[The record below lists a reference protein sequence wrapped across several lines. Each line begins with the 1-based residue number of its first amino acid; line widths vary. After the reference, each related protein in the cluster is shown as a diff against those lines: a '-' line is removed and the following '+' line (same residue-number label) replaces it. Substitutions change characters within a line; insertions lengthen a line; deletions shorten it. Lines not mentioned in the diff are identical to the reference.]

1 MKMAPFQSLVT
12 VDAKQVIATVA
23 AFFNTSPASYQSKRS
38 TAVGR
43 DLAAYLAHRRTTA
56 TLRELASAFG
66 LTHPDSV
73 SNLIRRAEIAISASK
88 LQRQALAR
96 IEKLLQKQ

>member
-1 MKMAPFQSLVT
+1 MPRPERADESNDIYHALYRGN
-12 VDAKQVIATVA
+12 AK
-23 AFFNTSPASYQSKRS
+23 SPICKPWGH
-38 TAVGR
+38 TIF
-43 DLAAYLAHRRTTA
+43 LTRRTTA
-56 TLRELASAFG
+56 TLRELAIVFG

-96 IEKLLQKQ
+96 IEELLQKQ